1 MQNQY
6 KSIMNYELLLSEAE
20 AFISKYMRKHDNPK
34 LLYHN
39 FFHTQNAV
47 VVARQIA
54 KHSSLKEEE
63 LFIIDAAAW
72 FLYVGWYKDVLHP
85 QEASAEMA
93 GGFFKNSGVENET
106 VESIRNCILNTKATS
121 APATALANI
130 ICDADTFY
138 LGTENFSAYNK
149 LKRKEAELLNHKSI
163 DKNEW
168 KRNTI
173 IILER
178 HQYYTEYCK
187 SRLNTTKQQNLEK
200 LKKKNPLLS
209 LTTDSIASM
218 LEKKAGVDDNNDQGK
233 TKEGK
238 TNSADRTIETM
249 FRNTSANSQRLS
261 VQADSKAHILI
272 SVNTILI
279 PLILGV
285 FIAKSNSYSNLPIVP
300 VAMLLLVN
308 LVTIIFSVLAT
319 RPNVAERKFNESDY
333 RENKVNLLFFGNF
346 FTMDFDTYCDFMLH
360 IMSDKQSL
368 YVTMLRN
375 IYEQGV
381 VLGKKY
387 RMLKISYNVF
397 MYGLVISVIAFM
409 ISYRFF

>member
-1 MQNQY
+1 
-6 KSIMNYELLLSEAE
+6 MNYELLLSEAE
-20 AFISKYMRKHDNPK
+20 AFISKYIRKHDNPK

-39 FFHTQNAV
+39 FFHTQN
-47 VVARQIA
+47 VVAVAKQIA

-63 LFIIDAAAW
+63 LFITEAAAW
-72 FLYVGWYKDVLHP
+72 FLYVGWYKDASQP
-85 QEASAEMA
+85 AEASAEMT
-93 GGFFKNSGVENET
+93 GGFFKNAGVESET
-106 VESIRNCILNTKATS
+106 VESIKNCILSTKAAS
-121 APATALANI
+121 APPTVLANI
-130 ICDADTFY
+130 ICDADSFY
-138 LGTENFSAYNK
+138 LGTENFSAYHK
-149 LKRKEAELLNHKSI
+149 LKRKEAELLNHKSV

-168 KRNTI
+168 KRSTI
-173 IILER
+173 IMLER

-187 SRLNTTKQQNLEK
+187 SRLNTIKHQNLEK

-218 LEKKAGVDDNNDQGK
+218 LEEKAGVNDNNEQGK
-233 TKEGK
+233 IKESK
-238 TNSADRTIETM
+238 TNSPDRTIETM
-249 FRNTSANSQRLS
+249 FRNTSANNQRLS

-285 FIAKSNSYSNLPIVP
+285 FIAKSNDYPKLAIVP

-346 FTMDFDTYCDFMLH
+346 FAMDFDTYSNFMLH

-368 YVTMLRN
+368 YITMLRN
-375 IYEQGV
+375 IYEQGI

-397 MYGLVISVIAFM
+397 MYGLVVSVIAFM
-409 ISYRFF
+409 ISYKFF